1 MITDKIIKNK
11 IYIYAGVLHKVK
23 KIQKL
28 KNRALIQNLSTMEEL
43 YVPLE
48 QSEILMQR
56 IYTIGEVSKI
66 VERRPDTIR
75 KYERNGLIPKPL
87 ELDVDYPSYR
97 NWRFYTTS
105 DVYEMVEFFMDR
117 SPGRPVKKNEGNLVK
132 NIKTL
137 DQKVKMTS
145 ANFNKNIE

>member
-66 VERRPDTIR
+66 VERRSDTIR
-75 KYERNGLIPKPL
+75 KYERNGLVPKPL
-87 ELDVDYPSYR
+87 DLDVDYPSYR

-117 SPGRPVKKNEGNLVK
+117 SPGRPVKKNENTLVK